1 MIENQSDNIDIKE
14 NDVSNQEN
22 APEDTSSAG
31 EQIIEN
37 DELSSQKTEEINTEE
52 LKNTISNNDAR
63 LEQLEKEHETL
74 KNQYVR
80 ISADFDNFRKRQSR
94 DQDDLKIQ
102 LVSKTLTAILPIVD
116 NFERARQQL
125 KPESEEAQALHRSYQ
140 GLYKQL
146 VEVLKQQG
154 VSPMRVVGQ
163 QFDPNLH
170 EAVLREPS
178 EEFQEDFIVEELQRG
193 YHLEGKV
200 LRHALVKVSMGPGKQ
215 NSQEL
220 EEKANN
226 IDENLSWHFIGPLQ
240 SNKAKIIAKYADWI
254 HTIDRKKIADKINE
268 ECKKINKI
276 INACI
281 QVNISNESTKSG
293 INPENLMIFAKYV
306 DSMENINLKG
316 IMVLPS
322 LGENNK
328 KQMQDSKLLH
338 EELISVF
345 PHAEYLSMG
354 TTSDFETAIVSGS
367 NMIRVGELIFGKR

>member
-1 MIENQSDNIDIKE
+1 MIENQSDNIDNKE
-14 NDVSNQEN
+14 IDDSNLDN
-22 APEDTSSAG
+22 TPEDTSST
-31 EQIIEN
+31 QNSTTEN

-125 KPESEEAQALHRSYQ
+125 KPENEEAQALHRSYQ

-154 VSPMRVVGQ
+154 VSPMRIVGQ

-178 EEFQEDFIVEELQRG
+178 EEFEEDFIIEELQRG

-215 NSQEL
+215 NSQQEL
-220 EEKANN
+220 EK
-226 IDENLSWHFIGPLQ
+226 
-240 SNKAKIIAKYADWI
+240 
-254 HTIDRKKIADKINE
+254 DKVE
-268 ECKKINKI
+268 
-276 INACI
+276 
-281 QVNISNESTKSG
+281 
-293 INPENLMIFAKYV
+293 MDV
-306 DSMENINLKG
+306 DSEGN
-316 IMVLPS
+316 
-322 LGENNK
+322 
-328 KQMQDSKLLH
+328 
-338 EELISVF
+338 
-345 PHAEYLSMG
+345 
-354 TTSDFETAIVSGS
+354 TSEDV
-367 NMIRVGELIFGKR
+367 

>member
-14 NDVSNQEN
+14 SDISDLDNP
-22 APEDTSSAG
+22 PEDTSSQ
-31 EQIIEN
+31 EDQIVEN
-37 DELSSQKTEEINTEE
+37 DESSSQKTGEINTEE

-102 LVSKTLTAILPIVD
+102 LVSKSLTAILPIVD

-154 VSPMRVVGQ
+154 VAPMRVVGQ

-178 EEFQEDFIVEELQRG
+178 EELNEDLIIEELQRG
-193 YHLEGKV
+193 YHLDGKV

-215 NSQEL
+215 NSQEE
-220 EEKANN
+220 EEKDKVEVD
-226 IDENLSWHFIGPLQ
+226 IDSE
-240 SNKAKIIAKYADWI
+240 
-254 HTIDRKKIADKINE
+254 
-268 ECKKINKI
+268 
-276 INACI
+276 
-281 QVNISNESTKSG
+281 ESTS
-293 INPENLMIFAKYV
+293 EDV
-306 DSMENINLKG
+306 
-316 IMVLPS
+316 
-322 LGENNK
+322 
-328 KQMQDSKLLH
+328 
-338 EELISVF
+338 
-345 PHAEYLSMG
+345 
-354 TTSDFETAIVSGS
+354 
-367 NMIRVGELIFGKR
+367 